1 MAVLEKPRTPPR
13 EVFARLSEGTLAQ
26 LIDGEIIMSPAPK
39 TQHQEIVGE
48 IYRRMAN
55 FLEAHPLGKVFV
67 SPIDVK
73 LAEDEIYQPDIIFL
87 SNDHLFRVKDWGIEG
102 APDLVIEVLSASTA
116 QFDLNHKKQVYQNC
130 GVHEYLVVDPVQ
142 LTVELFANEVA
153 ATGQKQFLTQGLL
166 QQRGT
171 INFKQLAGFTLML
184 EDIFSR
190 QA

>member
-73 LAEDEIYQPDIIFL
+73 MAEDEIYQPDIVFL
-87 SNDHLFRVKDWGIEG
+87 SNDQLFRVKEWGIEG
-102 APDLVIEVLSASTA
+102 APDLVVEVLSASTA
-116 QFDLNHKKQVYQNC
+116 QFDLNHKKKVYQNC
-130 GVHEYLVVDPVQ
+130 GVLEYLVVDPAQ
-142 LTVELFANEVA
+142 LTVELFANEA
-153 ATGQKQFLTQGLL
+153 GATGQKQFLTQKFLR
-166 QQRGT
+166 QSGT
-171 INFKQLAGFTLML
+171 IHFKQLAGFTLAL
-184 EDIFSR
+184 EDIFR
-190 QA
+190 K